1 MSPVTR
7 LILYLFPAGFRRR
20 YGDELADVLAIR
32 SREVRRQNGWYGVI
46 RLWAHQGIDLLR
58 AAWAERRSERDA
70 GAPAGRRGE
79 EVGGQ
84 HGEAGGG
91 RHGEAVGGRRDDAV
105 GARQRQAGSTAD
117 APAEAGRGER
127 LPRSRLPGPGG
138 ARDGSPR
145 FGGSSGHD
153 IRYALRTLWGSPA
166 FTLVAIVTL
175 ALGIGATTAIFTV
188 VEGVLLRP
196 LPYPDADALVAVYHR
211 LPARDFDRMNH
222 TSSAF
227 LTYREENRTF
237 EQLGAW
243 YPIDATL
250 TGLEEPER
258 VEGVAVT
265 EGVLRALAVPPL
277 LGRVFTADDTSPGAP
292 FAVILGHGYW
302 QRRFGGDRG
311 IVGRMLRVD
320 GAPVEVIGVMPP
332 GFRLLGEEPSL
343 YAPIQLDAGEMPT
356 VLSFDYRV
364 VGRLR
369 NEVSRAEATADL
381 ERLIPVS
388 VERYTWA
395 SASQL
400 KEWDLGANV
409 MPLKESVVG
418 DVGAVLW
425 LLLGTVGLV
434 LVIACTNVANLFL
447 VRAEGRR
454 SEIAVRTALGASRG
468 RLTAQFLAESGVL
481 AACGG
486 ILGLAIAYAS
496 VPVLLR
502 LAPVSL
508 PRAAEISVSP
518 AVLGFAMLVSALAA
532 VGFGLFPLA
541 ALGSPALALKDEKR
555 AGGPGRRR
563 HRVRTGLAIVEVAL
577 ALVLMIG
584 AGLMVRSF
592 QALRG
597 VDPGFAEPRQAVAFR
612 LALPRAEIPGDD
624 QAIAVYEQ
632 ILAQLARIPGVSH
645 VGATSGLT
653 MEGRSNQNSFMAEDV
668 PVGAGEGVIGGAYK
682 AIAGDYLGAMGIPL
696 RAGRPISWDDIRNRR
711 PVGLVSETLARDF
724 WGDPA
729 QAIGKRIRHAGNDPW
744 REIIG
749 VVGDVRDGGLRAAP
763 RPIAYWPVI
772 VEDFLGFDV
781 WLRRDMAFVV
791 RTEGRDPLTVL
802 PEVRAAVW
810 AVNRNLPLAEVR
822 RLDELMARNMGSES
836 FTLTMLAVAAGV
848 AVLLGTVGVYGVIA
862 YVFAQ
867 RTRELGIR
875 VALGASRASI
885 LGMVLRQGAVVGL
898 CGAAIGLAA
907 AAAAARL
914 LSSLLFGV
922 GTLDAATYA
931 VAALAVIT
939 VTLAASYIPARR
951 ATRLDPADSLRW
963 Q

>member
-1 MSPVTR
+1 VSRLTR
-7 LILYLFPAGFRRR
+7 VVLHLFPAEFRRR
-20 YGDELADVLAIR
+20 YGDELVEVLALR
-32 SREVRRQNGWYGVI
+32 TREVRQRGGWYDVA

-58 AAWAERRSERDA
+58 AAWAERRSDRHA
-70 GAPAGRRGE
+70 GAPAGRRGK
-79 EVGGQ
+79 
-84 HGEAGGG
+84 
-91 RHGEAVGGRRDDAV
+91 AVAGRR
-105 GARQRQAGSTAD
+105 R
-117 APAEAGRGER
+117 P
-127 LPRSRLPGPGG
+127 PRSHFSGPGG
-138 ARDGSPR
+138 AGGGSPR
-145 FGGSSGHD
+145 FRASSGQD

-188 VEGVLLRP
+188 VDGVLLRP
-196 LPYPDADALVAVYHR
+196 LPYPEPDALVAVYHR
-211 LPARDFDRMNH
+211 FPAMGFDRGNH

-243 YPIDATL
+243 YPSDLTV

-258 VEGVAVT
+258 VGGVAVT

-277 LGRVFTADDTSPGAP
+277 LGRLFSEDDTSPDAP
-292 FAVILGHGYW
+292 FAVVLGHGYW

-311 IVGRMLRVD
+311 IVGRTLRVE
-320 GAPVEVIGVMPP
+320 GATAEVIGVMPP
-332 GFRLLGEEPSL
+332 DFRFLGREPSL
-343 YAPIQLDAGEMPT
+343 YAPIQLDADEMPT

-364 VGRLR
+364 IGRLR
-369 NEVSRAEATADL
+369 PAVGRAEATADL

-388 VERYTWA
+388 IERYAWVA
-395 SASQL
+395 AAQL
-400 KEWDLGANV
+400 EEWGLGANV

-425 LLLGTVGLV
+425 LLLGTVSLV

-454 SEIAVRTALGASRG
+454 SEVAVRTALGASRG
-468 RLTAQFLAESGVL
+468 RLAAQFLVESGVL
-481 AACGG
+481 AAGGG

-496 VPVLLR
+496 VPALLR
-502 LAPVSL
+502 LVPVSL
-508 PRAAEISVSP
+508 PRAMEISVSP
-518 AVLGFAMLVSALAA
+518 AVLAFAALVSGLA
-532 VGFGLFPLA
+532 GLIFGLFPLA
-541 ALGSPALALKDEKR
+541 GLGSPVLVAALKDEKR
-555 AGGPGRRR
+555 GGGPGRRG
-563 HRVRTGLAIVEVAL
+563 HRVRTALAIVEVAL

-592 QALRG
+592 EALRG
-597 VDPGFAEPRQAVAFR
+597 VDPGFSEPEQALAFR
-612 LALPRAEIPGDD
+612 LSLPHGEVPDD
-624 QAIAVYEQ
+624 NRAIATYEQ
-632 ILAQLARIPGVSH
+632 ILDRIARIPGVSH

-653 MEGRSNQNSFMAEDV
+653 MEGRSNQNSLMAE
-668 PVGAGEGVIGGAYK
+668 GTAAAGGEAAISGAYK

-696 RAGRPISWDDIRNRR
+696 RAGRPIDWDDIRNRR
-711 PVGLVSETLARDF
+711 PVGLVSETLARQF

-729 QAIGKRIRHAGNDPW
+729 LAIGKRIRHAGNDPW

-749 VVGDVRDGGLRAAP
+749 VVGDVRDGGLRSAP

-810 AVNRNLPLAEVR
+810 AVNRNLPLADVR
-822 RLDELMARNMGSES
+822 RLDELVARNMGSES
-836 FTLTMLAVAAGV
+836 FTLIMLVVAAAV

-875 VALGASRASI
+875 AALGASRASI

-907 AAAAARL
+907 AAAASRF
-914 LSSLLFGV
+914 LSSLVFGI
-922 GTLDAATYA
+922 GTIDAATYA
-931 VAALAVIT
+931 LAALAMIAVAL
-939 VTLAASYIPARR
+939 VASYIPARR
-951 ATRLDPADSLRW
+951 ATRLDPAASLRW
-963 Q
+963 R